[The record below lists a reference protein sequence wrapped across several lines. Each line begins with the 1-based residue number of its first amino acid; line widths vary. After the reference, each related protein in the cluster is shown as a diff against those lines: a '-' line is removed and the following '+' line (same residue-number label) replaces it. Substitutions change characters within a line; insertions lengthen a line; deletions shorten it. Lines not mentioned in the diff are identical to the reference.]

1 MNRVINV
8 DDSGAVIP
16 SDDQQV
22 SWHQILAEERQA
34 SRQSL
39 RKPIIAGLTVIIL
52 GFGGFLTWGFTA
64 ELDSAA
70 VATGSVIVDSKKKV
84 VNHYEGGILKKLLV
98 DEGQHVTAGQTL
110 ALLDGTRSESEI
122 GQLRGERFGLMAK
135 LARLRAE
142 QRGQDNIAFPQ
153 ELTASDEAYVGDIL
167 SDEQRLFGKRNE
179 VYAAKRD
186 AQAKQIEQFE
196 AEAQALVSQIN
207 ARTRQEK
214 LVAEQLKGI
223 RQLADKGFAT
233 RTQLVEV
240 ENNWSDLVGDMG
252 EFKAQK
258 AAAQQQKA
266 EAEINLASIEME
278 WQSDIATEIQE
289 AQLAFNDV
297 TQRIRAS
304 KDVLDRLEVKAPQA
318 GTVANIQ
325 IRTPGGVI
333 SPAEPIMDIIPED
346 EPLVIEA
353 RINRQDIDSVQVGSK
368 VQIRLTAYSQRRLSP
383 LIGEVRYVAPDQTV
397 DEQRDSSYYIIRAA
411 INPEELAK
419 YDDINLRPG
428 MPANILVLKT
438 PRKAIDYLIDPI
450 VQSMDKAFRE
460 E

>member
-1 MNRVINV
+1 MTRVLNLEGG
-8 DDSGAVIP
+8 GATLP
-16 SDDQQV
+16 TEEPQV
-22 SWHQILAEERQA
+22 AWHQILSEERDA

-39 RKPIIAGLTVIIL
+39 RKPVLAGLFVIVL

-64 ELDSAA
+64 KLDSAA
-70 VATGSVIVDSKKKV
+70 VATGSVIVDSKKRV
-84 VNHYEGGILKKLLV
+84 VNHYEGGILKRLLV
-98 DEGQHVTAGQTL
+98 EEGEHVRAGQAL
-110 ALLDGTRSESEI
+110 ALLDGTRSESEL

-142 QRGQDNIAFPQ
+142 QRGQENIAFPQ
-153 ELTASDEAYVGDIL
+153 ELLASEEGYVGDIL
-167 SDEQRLFGKRNE
+167 SDEERLFAKRKE

-186 AQAKQIEQFE
+186 AQAKQIEQFDAE
-196 AEAQALVSQIN
+196 AEALVSQIN

-223 RQLADKGFAT
+223 RELADKGFAT
-233 RTQLVEV
+233 RTQLVEI

-252 EFKAQK
+252 EFKAQR

-289 AQLAFNDV
+289 AQLALNDV

-304 KDVLDRLEVKAPQA
+304 QDVLDRLEVRAPQA

-368 VQIRLTAYSQRRLSP
+368 AQIRLTAYSQRRLAP
-383 LIGEVRYVAPDQTV
+383 LNGEVSYVAADQTV
-397 DEQRDSSYYIIRAA
+397 DEQRDASYYIVRAA
-411 INPEELAK
+411 IDPAELAK
-419 YDDINLRPG
+419 HDDINLRPG

-450 VQSMDKAFRE
+450 TQSMEKAFRE

>member
-98 DEGQHVTAGQTL
+98 DEGQHVTAGQPL

>member
-153 ELTASDEAYVGDIL
+153 ELTASDEEYVGDIL
-167 SDEQRLFGKRNE
+167 SDEQRLFSKRNE

>member
-196 AEAQALVSQIN
+196 AEAQALVSQIK

>member
-167 SDEQRLFGKRNE
+167 SDEQRLFSKRNE

-196 AEAQALVSQIN
+196 AEAQALVSQIK

-223 RQLADKGFAT
+223 RQLADKGYAT

-411 INPEELAK
+411 INSEELAK

>member
-142 QRGQDNIAFPQ
+142 QRGQGNIAFPQ
-153 ELTASDEAYVGDIL
+153 ELTASDEEYVGDIL
-167 SDEQRLFGKRNE
+167 SDEQRLFSKRNE

-196 AEAQALVSQIN
+196 AEAQALVSQIK

-223 RQLADKGFAT
+223 RQLADKGYAT

-411 INPEELAK
+411 INSEELAK

>member
-142 QRGQDNIAFPQ
+142 QRGQGNIAFPQ

>member
-153 ELTASDEAYVGDIL
+153 ELTASDEEYVGDIL
-167 SDEQRLFGKRNE
+167 SDEQRLFSKRNE

-411 INPEELAK
+411 INSEELAK

>member
-1 MNRVINV
+1 MTRVLNLEGGG
-8 DDSGAVIP
+8 GALP
-16 SDDQQV
+16 TEESQV
-22 SWHQILAEERQA
+22 AWHQILSEERDA

-39 RKPIIAGLTVIIL
+39 RKPVLAGLFVIVL

-64 ELDSAA
+64 KLDSAA
-70 VATGSVIVDSKKKV
+70 VATGSVIVDSKKRV

-98 DEGQHVTAGQTL
+98 EEGEHVLAGQAL
-110 ALLDGTRSESEI
+110 ALLDGTRSESEL

-135 LARLRAE
+135 LSRLRAE
-142 QRGQDNIAFPQ
+142 QRGQENIAFPQ
-153 ELTASDEAYVGDIL
+153 ELLASEEGYVGDIL
-167 SDEQRLFGKRNE
+167 SDEERLFAKRKE

-186 AQAKQIEQFE
+186 AQAKQIEQFDAE
-196 AEAQALVSQIN
+196 AEALVSQIN

-223 RQLADKGFAT
+223 RELADKGFAT
-233 RTQLVEV
+233 RTQLVEI

-252 EFKAQK
+252 EFKAQR

-289 AQLAFNDV
+289 AQLALNDV

-304 KDVLDRLEVKAPQA
+304 QDVLDRLEVRAPQA

-368 VQIRLTAYSQRRLSP
+368 AQIRLTAYSQRRLAP
-383 LIGEVRYVAPDQTV
+383 LNGEVSYVAADQTV
-397 DEQRDSSYYIIRAA
+397 DEQRDASYYIVRAA
-411 INPEELAK
+411 IDPAELAK
-419 YDDINLRPG
+419 HDDINLRPG

-450 VQSMDKAFRE
+450 TQSMEKAFRE

>member
-153 ELTASDEAYVGDIL
+153 ELTASDEEYVGDIL
-167 SDEQRLFGKRNE
+167 SDEQRLFSKRNE

-223 RQLADKGFAT
+223 RQLADKGYAT

>member
-142 QRGQDNIAFPQ
+142 QRGQGNIAFPQ
-153 ELTASDEAYVGDIL
+153 ELTASDEEYVGDIL

-419 YDDINLRPG
+419 YNDINLRPG

>member
-1 MNRVINV
+1 MSRVIDVDNEGALIPV
-8 DDSGAVIP
+8 DDP
-16 SDDQQV
+16 QV
-22 SWHQILAEERQA
+22 PWHQILTEEREA

-39 RKPIIAGLTVIIL
+39 RKPILAGIAVIVL

-70 VATGSVIVDSKKKV
+70 VANGSVIVDSRKKT
-84 VNHYEGGILKKLLV
+84 VNHYEGGILKQLV
-98 DEGQHVTAGQTL
+98 VEEGDRVTVGQTL
-110 ALLDGTRSESEI
+110 ALLDGTRSESEL
-122 GQLRGERFGLMAK
+122 GQLRGERYGLLAK
-135 LARLRAE
+135 LTRLRAE
-142 QRGQDNIAFPQ
+142 QRGDREVIFPT
-153 ELTASDEAYVGDIL
+153 ELTQNAESYVADIL
-167 SDEQRLFGKRNE
+167 RDEKRLFAKRQE
-179 VYAAKRD
+179 VYAAKLD

-196 AEAQALVSQIN
+196 AEAQALASQIK

-214 LVAEQLKGI
+214 LVAEQLQGI
-223 RQLADKGFAT
+223 RQLAEKGFAT
-233 RTQLVEV
+233 RTQLVEI

-289 AQLAFNDV
+289 AQLALNDV

-304 KDVLDRLEVKAPQA
+304 RDVLDRLEVKAPQS

-353 RINRQDIDSVQVGSK
+353 RINRQDIDSVHVGSK
-368 VQIRLTAYSQRRLSP
+368 AQIRLTAYSQRKLAP
-383 LIGEVRYVAPDQTV
+383 LAGEVRYVAADQTV
-397 DEQRDSSYYIIRAA
+397 DEQRDSSYYIVRAA
-411 INPEELAK
+411 INPDELAK
-419 YDDINLRPG
+419 HEDIKLRPG
-428 MPANILVLKT
+428 MPATILVLKS

-450 VQSMDKAFRE
+450 AQSMEKAFRE

>member
-142 QRGQDNIAFPQ
+142 QRGQGNIAFPQ

-167 SDEQRLFGKRNE
+167 SDEQRLFSKRNE

-196 AEAQALVSQIN
+196 AEAQALVSQIK

-223 RQLADKGFAT
+223 RQLADKGYAT

>member
-142 QRGQDNIAFPQ
+142 QRGQGNIAFPQ
-153 ELTASDEAYVGDIL
+153 ELTASDEEYVGDIL
-167 SDEQRLFGKRNE
+167 SDEQRLFSKRNE

>member
-153 ELTASDEAYVGDIL
+153 ELTASDEEYVGDIL
-167 SDEQRLFGKRNE
+167 SDEQRLFSKRNE

-196 AEAQALVSQIN
+196 AEAQALVSQIK

-223 RQLADKGFAT
+223 RQLADKGYAT

-411 INPEELAK
+411 INSEELAK

>member
-1 MNRVINV
+1 MNRVINL
-8 DDSGAVIP
+8 DEGGATIP
-16 SDDQQV
+16 AEEPQV
-22 SWHQILAEERQA
+22 AWHQILSEEREA

-39 RKPIIAGLTVIIL
+39 RKPIMAGLAVIIL

-98 DEGQHVTAGQTL
+98 EEGEKVKAGQVL
-110 ALLDGTRSESEI
+110 ALLDGTRSEAEL
-122 GQLRGERFGLMAK
+122 GQLRGERYGLMAK

-142 QRGQDNIAFPQ
+142 QRGLQNIAFPQ
-153 ELTASDEAYVGDIL
+153 ELTTSEDDYVDDIL
-167 SDEQRLFGKRNE
+167 RDEERLFAKRNE

-186 AQAKQIEQFE
+186 AQAKQIDQFE
-196 AEAQALVSQIN
+196 AEAQALDSQIK

-223 RQLADKGFAT
+223 RELAEKGFAT
-233 RTQLVEV
+233 RTQLVEI

-266 EAEINLASIEME
+266 EAEINMASIEME

-289 AQLAFNDV
+289 AQLALNDV
-297 TQRIRAS
+297 TQRMRAS
-304 KDVLDRLEVKAPQA
+304 TDVLNRLEVKAPQA

-368 VQIRLTAYSQRRLSP
+368 AQIRLTAYSQRRLAP
-383 LIGEVRYVAPDQTV
+383 LNGEVRYVAPDQTV
-397 DEQRDSSYYIIRAA
+397 DEQRDASYYIVRAA
-411 INPEELAK
+411 IDPAELARHE
-419 YDDINLRPG
+419 DIKLRPG

-438 PRKAIDYLIDPI
+438 PRKAIDYLVDPI

>member
-16 SDDQQV
+16 SDDQHV

>member
-1 MNRVINV
+1 MNRVINLN
-8 DDSGAVIP
+8 
-16 SDDQQV
+16 DQGSATPTHDEQA
-22 SWHQILAEERQA
+22 SWHQILSEEREA

-39 RKPIIAGLTVIIL
+39 RKPVLAGLAFIL
-52 GFGGFLTWGFTA
+52 VGFGGFLTWGFTA

-70 VATGSVIVDSKKKV
+70 VATGSVIVDSKKKI
-84 VNHYEGGILKKLLV
+84 VNHYEGGILRKLLV
-98 DEGQHVTAGQTL
+98 DEGEKVTAGQTL
-110 ALLDGTRSESEI
+110 ALLDGTRSESEL
-122 GQLRGERFGLMAK
+122 GQLRGERYGLMAK

-142 QRGQDNIAFPQ
+142 QRGQDAMPFPQ
-153 ELTASDEAYVGDIL
+153 ELMASDEPYVHDIL
-167 SDEQRLFGKRNE
+167 DDEKRLFAKRQE
-179 VYAAKRD
+179 VYTAKRE

-214 LVAEQLKGI
+214 LVAEQLQGI
-223 RQLADKGFAT
+223 RQLAEKGFAT

-266 EAEINLASIEME
+266 EAQINLASIEME

-289 AQLAFNDV
+289 TQLALNDV

-333 SPAEPIMDIIPED
+333 SPAEPIMDIIPEG

-353 RINRQDIDSVQVGSK
+353 RINRQDIDSVHVGSK
-368 VQIRLTAYSQRRLSP
+368 AQIRLTAYSQRRLAP
-383 LIGEVRYVAPDQTV
+383 LEGVVRYVAPDQTV
-397 DEQRDSSYYIIRAA
+397 DEQRESSYYILRAA
-411 INPEELAK
+411 IEPAELAK
-419 YDDINLRPG
+419 HADINLRPG
-428 MPANILVLKT
+428 MPANILVLKA
-438 PRKAIDYLIDPI
+438 PRTAIDYLIDPI

>member
-142 QRGQDNIAFPQ
+142 QRGQGNIAFPQ

-167 SDEQRLFGKRNE
+167 SDEQRLFSKRNE

-223 RQLADKGFAT
+223 RQLADKGYAT

>member
-142 QRGQDNIAFPQ
+142 QRGQGNIAFPQ

-167 SDEQRLFGKRNE
+167 SDEQRLFSKRNE

-411 INPEELAK
+411 INSEELAK

>member
-8 DDSGAVIP
+8 DDGGAVIP
-16 SDDQQV
+16 SEDSQLA
-22 SWHQILAEERQA
+22 WYQILDQEREA

-98 DEGQHVTAGQTL
+98 EEGQNVKVGQTL
-110 ALLDGTRSESEI
+110 ALLDGTRSESEL

-142 QRGQDNIAFPQ
+142 QRGQNNIAFPQ
-153 ELTASDEAYVGDIL
+153 ELMATEEGYVGDIL
-167 SDEQRLFGKRNE
+167 SDEKRLFSKRNE

-214 LVAEQLKGI
+214 LVAEQLEGI

-304 KDVLDRLEVKAPQA
+304 QDVLDRLEVKAPQA
-318 GTVANIQ
+318 GTVSNIQ

-368 VQIRLTAYSQRRLSP
+368 AQIRLTAYSQRRLAP
-383 LIGEVRYVAPDQTV
+383 LMGEVRYVAPDQTV
-397 DEQRDSSYYIIRAA
+397 DEQRDSSYYIVRAA
-411 INPEELAK
+411 IDPKELAK
-419 YDDINLRPG
+419 HDDIKLRPG

-438 PRKAIDYLIDPI
+438 PRKAIDYLVDPI

>member
-1 MNRVINV
+1 
-8 DDSGAVIP
+8 
-16 SDDQQV
+16 
-22 SWHQILAEERQA
+22 
-34 SRQSL
+34 
-39 RKPIIAGLTVIIL
+39 
-52 GFGGFLTWGFTA
+52 

-214 LVAEQLKGI
+214 LVA
-223 RQLADKGFAT
+223 
-233 RTQLVEV
+233 
-240 ENNWSDLVGDMG
+240 
-252 EFKAQK
+252 
-258 AAAQQQKA
+258 
-266 EAEINLASIEME
+266 
-278 WQSDIATEIQE
+278 
-289 AQLAFNDV
+289 
-297 TQRIRAS
+297 
-304 KDVLDRLEVKAPQA
+304 
-318 GTVANIQ
+318 
-325 IRTPGGVI
+325 
-333 SPAEPIMDIIPED
+333 
-346 EPLVIEA
+346 
-353 RINRQDIDSVQVGSK
+353 
-368 VQIRLTAYSQRRLSP
+368 
-383 LIGEVRYVAPDQTV
+383 
-397 DEQRDSSYYIIRAA
+397 
-411 INPEELAK
+411 
-419 YDDINLRPG
+419 
-428 MPANILVLKT
+428 
-438 PRKAIDYLIDPI
+438 
-450 VQSMDKAFRE
+450 
-460 E
+460 

>member
-98 DEGQHVTAGQTL
+98 DEGQHVTVGQTL

-167 SDEQRLFGKRNE
+167 SDEQRLFSKRNE

-196 AEAQALVSQIN
+196 AEAQALVSQIK

>member
-142 QRGQDNIAFPQ
+142 QRGQGNIAFPQ

-167 SDEQRLFGKRNE
+167 SDEQRLFSKRNE

>member
-142 QRGQDNIAFPQ
+142 QRGQGNIAFPQ

-167 SDEQRLFGKRNE
+167 SDEQRLFSKRNE

-196 AEAQALVSQIN
+196 AEAQALVSQIK

-223 RQLADKGFAT
+223 RQLADKGYAT

-353 RINRQDIDSVQVGSK
+353 RIKRQDIDSVQVGSK

-411 INPEELAK
+411 INSEELAK

>member
-142 QRGQDNIAFPQ
+142 QRGQGNIAFPQ

-167 SDEQRLFGKRNE
+167 SDEQRLFSKRNE

-196 AEAQALVSQIN
+196 AEAQALVSQIK

-223 RQLADKGFAT
+223 RQLADKGYAT

-411 INPEELAK
+411 INSEELAK

>member
-1 MNRVINV
+1 MSRVIDVDNEGALIPV
-8 DDSGAVIP
+8 DDP
-16 SDDQQV
+16 QV
-22 SWHQILAEERQA
+22 PWHQILTEEREA

-39 RKPIIAGLTVIIL
+39 RKPILAGIAVIVL

-70 VATGSVIVDSKKKV
+70 VANGSVIVDSRKKT
-84 VNHYEGGILKKLLV
+84 VNHYEGGILKQLV
-98 DEGQHVTAGQTL
+98 VEEGDRVTVGQTL
-110 ALLDGTRSESEI
+110 ALLDGTRSESEL
-122 GQLRGERFGLMAK
+122 GQLRGERYGLLAK
-135 LARLRAE
+135 LTRLRAE
-142 QRGQDNIAFPQ
+142 QRGDREVIFPT
-153 ELTASDEAYVGDIL
+153 ELTQNAESYVADIL
-167 SDEQRLFGKRNE
+167 RDEKRLFAKRQE
-179 VYAAKRD
+179 VYAAKLD

-196 AEAQALVSQIN
+196 AEAQALASQIK

-214 LVAEQLKGI
+214 LVAEQLQGI
-223 RQLADKGFAT
+223 RQLAEKGFAT
-233 RTQLVEV
+233 RTQLVEI

-289 AQLAFNDV
+289 AQLALNDV

-304 KDVLDRLEVKAPQA
+304 RDVLDRLEVKAPQS

-353 RINRQDIDSVQVGSK
+353 RINRQDIDSVHVGSK
-368 VQIRLTAYSQRRLSP
+368 AQIRLTAYSQRKLAP
-383 LIGEVRYVAPDQTV
+383 LAGEVRYVAADQTV
-397 DEQRDSSYYIIRAA
+397 DEQRDSSYYIVRAA
-411 INPEELAK
+411 INPDELAK
-419 YDDINLRPG
+419 HEDIKLRPG
-428 MPANILVLKT
+428 MPASILVLKS

-450 VQSMDKAFRE
+450 AQSMEKAFRE

>member
-1 MNRVINV
+1 MTRVINLEG
-8 DDSGAVIP
+8 SGAGLP
-16 SDDQQV
+16 TDEPQV
-22 SWHQILAEERQA
+22 AWHQILSEERDA

-39 RKPIIAGLTVIIL
+39 RKPVLAGLFVIVL

-98 DEGQHVTAGQTL
+98 EEGEKVTPGQTL
-110 ALLDGTRSESEI
+110 ALLDGTRSESEL

-135 LARLRAE
+135 LARLRSE
-142 QRGQDNIAFPQ
+142 QRGQESITFPQ
-153 ELTASDEAYVGDIL
+153 ELLFSDEGYVGDIL
-167 SDEQRLFGKRNE
+167 SDEKRLFAKRKE

-186 AQAKQIEQFE
+186 AQAKQIEQFQAE
-196 AEAQALVSQIN
+196 AEALVSQIN

-223 RQLADKGFAT
+223 RQLAEKGFAT
-233 RTQLVEV
+233 RTQLVEI
-240 ENNWSDLVGDMG
+240 ENSWSDLVGDMG
-252 EFKAQK
+252 EFKAQR

-289 AQLAFNDV
+289 AQLALNDV

-304 KDVLDRLEVKAPQA
+304 KDVLDRLEVRAPQA

-368 VQIRLTAYSQRRLSP
+368 AQIRLTAYSQRRLAP
-383 LIGEVRYVAPDQTV
+383 LNGEVSYVAADQTV
-397 DEQRDSSYYIIRAA
+397 DEQRDASYYIVRAA
-411 INPEELAK
+411 IDATELAK
-419 YDDINLRPG
+419 HDDIHLRPG
-428 MPANILVLKT
+428 MPANILVLKS
-438 PRKAIDYLIDPI
+438 PRRAIDYLIDPI
-450 VQSMDKAFRE
+450 TQSMEKAFRE

>member
-142 QRGQDNIAFPQ
+142 QRGQGNIAFPQ
-153 ELTASDEAYVGDIL
+153 ELTASDEEYVGDIL
-167 SDEQRLFGKRNE
+167 SDEQRLFSKRNE

-223 RQLADKGFAT
+223 RQLADKGYAT

>member
-142 QRGQDNIAFPQ
+142 QRGQGNIAFPQ
-153 ELTASDEAYVGDIL
+153 ELTASDEEYVGDIL
-167 SDEQRLFGKRNE
+167 SDEQRLFAKRNE

-196 AEAQALVSQIN
+196 AEAQALVSQIK

-304 KDVLDRLEVKAPQA
+304 KDVLDRLEVKAPQT

>member
-1 MNRVINV
+1 MSRVINV

-304 KDVLDRLEVKAPQA
+304 KDVLDRLEVKAPQT